1 MEYIKPQVAKLADV
15 SKERSNIK
23 AYTVRKVV
31 YDFLKNG
38 FPITINAVAEAS
50 GVSRQAIYSNKELKN
65 LIDYYGK
72 YVQRCTQP
80 DSEEDFRV
88 LMSIP
93 DIQNLE
99 EEIDKLLE
107 ENKELNEKLFALNN
121 ELFALENGI
130 DL

>member
-1 MEYIKPQVAKLADV
+1 MEYIKPQVAKLADI

-31 YDFLKNG
+31 YDFLKRG
-38 FPITINAVAEAS
+38 LPITINAVCEAS
-50 GVSRQAIYSNKELKN
+50 GVSRQAIYSNQELRS
-65 LIDYYGK
+65 LIEYYGK
-72 YVQRCTQP
+72 YVQKCTQP
-80 DSEEDFRV
+80 DNEDEFKV

-99 EEIDKLLE
+99 EEVNKLLI
-107 ENKELNEKLFALNN
+107 ENRELNEKLFSLKN
-121 ELFALENGI
+121 ELFALERGI